1 MSDTNKPSPVAG
13 PASEP
18 APLHHIINMRW
29 AYEQACDLAD
39 WANANGTTLGNDEKL
54 YQAAI
59 KLRDTLGKAT
69 HAAQPVPAPA
79 VDERTPDSGH
89 LAAAPE
95 QQLPEPVAWMHN
107 GYVSK
112 NKGRVLH
119 DEQNNRSCGFKAQPV
134 HALYTADQLRTAIA
148 AERERNP
155 SVQANLAR
163 GLLWLAFV
171 WNDHNFEAA
180 HKEARRIA
188 ERAGIRSFEDAN
200 AWLEAAPA
208 GAGAK
213 GEGE

>member
-1 MSDTNKPSPVAG
+1 M
-13 PASEP
+13 
-18 APLHHIINMRW
+18 
-29 AYEQACDLAD
+29 
-39 WANANGTTLGNDEKL
+39 EKD
-54 YQAAI
+54 Q
-59 KLRDTLGKAT
+59 
-69 HAAQPVPAPA
+69 V
-79 VDERTPDSGH
+79 
-89 LAAAPE
+89 AAAPK
-95 QQLPEPVAWMHN
+95 QQLPEPVAWMHD
-107 GYVSK
+107 GYVST
-112 NKGRVLH
+112 NKERVLY
-119 DEQNNRSCGFKAQPV
+119 DEQKNRNCGFKAQPV
-134 HALYTADQLRTAIA
+134 HALYTADQLRAAIA
-148 AERERNP
+148 AERERNQ